1 MIDFAKYIKDKD
13 DLAFITEISQAL
25 ENQNEIPL
33 SFKEKSFSI
42 EPTCGQ
48 IWVYE
53 NIDTSPLKFADF
65 EDFCFN
71 YRLDGKPFIE
81 QISLVEDADF

>member
-1 MIDFAKYIKDKD
+1 MINFSEYIKDKD
-13 DLAFITEISQAL
+13 DLEFIIEISQAL
-25 ENQNEIPL
+25 DCLNEIPL
-33 SFKEKSFSI
+33 AFKDKSFSV

-53 NIDTSPLKFADF
+53 EIDTPPLKFVDF

-71 YRLDGKPFIE
+71 YMLDGKPFIE
-81 QISLVEDADF
+81 QIAFVEDTEF